1 MTVPVVYFCT
11 ISVLQIFLFGEMQGR
26 RNRSRTGSL
35 ETRMLI
41 KEIRLK
47 FIAGLGCPLGIVTL
61 DL

>member
-47 FIAGLGCPLGIVTL
+47 FIAGFGVSSGHCYP
-61 DL
+61 